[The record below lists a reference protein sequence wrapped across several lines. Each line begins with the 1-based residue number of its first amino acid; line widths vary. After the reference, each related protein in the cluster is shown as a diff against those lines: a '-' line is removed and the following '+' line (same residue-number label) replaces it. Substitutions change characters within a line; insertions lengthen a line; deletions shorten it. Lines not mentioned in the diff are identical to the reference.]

1 MTDHLSELEIKL
13 CRSDRRTIS
22 IEIRPSGIIV
32 RAPRRMSYDE
42 ISTFLTKKKAWIDKY
57 SRQMHK
63 QQEILCQLKPYTPTE
78 LKKLPDYLCLLH

>member
-1 MTDHLSELEIKL
+1 MTDHLNKPEIELI
-13 CRSDRRTIS
+13 RSDRRTIS
-22 IEIRPSGIIV
+22 IEIRPSRIIV
-32 RAPRRMSYDE
+32 RAPRRMSSEE
-42 ISTFLTKKKAWIDKY
+42 IAVFLTKKKAWIDKY